1 MVALLTAPIPGQSLT
16 DTPKTSPCG
25 CPPELVKVSH
35 IVDYYIGSLADAD
48 QIEVLAILFELGADL
63 RGIVKT
69 ITTAGAMKG
78 LHTVEA
84 GILAAPVIG
93 AFIKAAM
100 SEYDIKVKETSLD
113 MEKAQS
119 MKEKDRLKLL
129 TMAAIEKEA
138 KQDGTTSGILDEIRE
153 NMDVEE
159 EATMS
164 EPTQEQPQEEPKGLM
179 SRGAV

>member
-1 MVALLTAPIPGQSLT
+1 
-16 DTPKTSPCG
+16 
-25 CPPELVKVSH
+25 
-35 IVDYYIGSLADAD
+35 
-48 QIEVLAILFELGADL
+48 
-63 RGIVKT
+63 
-69 ITTAGAMKG
+69 
-78 LHTVEA
+78 
-84 GILAAPVIG
+84 
-93 AFIKAAM
+93 
-100 SEYDIKVKETSLD
+100 

-159 EATMS
+159 EEAPMS